1 MSNKIESLENEINEV
16 SEMLVALLVKREWEA
31 GQAVLSM
38 DINIEYFAPEQTV
51 SIGVSSATIERSK
64 NDK

>member
-16 SEMLVALLVKREWEA
+16 SEMLVGLLVKREWEA

-38 DINIEYFAPEQTV
+38 DINIEYFAPDSSM
-51 SIGVSSATIERSK
+51 SIGVSSATIERSED
-64 NDK
+64 DK